1 MRKVENAMK
10 IHTKGLRYIF
20 IVTLLVLLQFS
31 NISAA
36 FAASTV
42 TPAKGLEEIIKQK
55 ALERQNLK
63 KQPFQQKDKQGVNRF
78 MKPSAFVATEKSAKQ
93 PESRRQ
99 VNITGSIQKDKTTVK
114 AGSVVIYS
122 LNGEGYGEYTTA
134 ITKGVFSL
142 YLPDGEYVLETY
154 YDEAT
159 HETVT
164 TSYHFTVVNGKSV
177 PEKLSIVVPTDN
189 VKGFI
194 QQAKNVISRGTVY
207 ITSLDVEAPKAYEAR
222 ILKGQFKLYLPKGQ
236 YKVEGYYDDT
246 KRQFVTLSQ
255 EFSIKNGKSTPLA
268 IYVPADNVKG
278 TVQKGKQKVNEGE
291 IQFRTKDDSAWY
303 SARIQKGTFSL
314 YMPDGEYETDGYFDE
329 EKQKYVNHAYSFIV
343 KNGKTKPAQLKIQVP
358 EDNVK
363 GQLTKAGQPIQRGF
377 TEFKN
382 IDSERFFEVEIQ
394 NGQFSLYMPDGQ
406 YEMTGYYNVETGLYV
421 PFTYKFAVVNGK
433 ASPAFL
439 NIDIPADNVTGIVSK
454 NGKVIQNGLV
464 AIQDSEQLYSYEANI
479 QNGQFSLYLPDGE
492 YEITGYYDV
501 DRDVFTAFYQS
512 FIVKNG
518 KAEAITVNVP
528 ADNVTGTVQKAGQPV
543 QRGVLILHADESG
556 TEKWYRT
563 EIKDGQISL
572 YLPDGTYTTEGYY
585 DMEKGDVIAFRYTFT
600 VKHGTVEPLRIEVPA
615 DNVKGIVKKENGTAW
630 GMLQLQAVGDEEEL
644 YYVSVNEGSF
654 SLYLP
659 DGTYQ
664 AVTYLDMD
672 LLEEIPVNY
681 TFTVS
686 GGKTTPAELEI
697 TIPGN
702 KN

>member
-1 MRKVENAMK
+1 MK
-10 IHTKGLRYIF
+10 IHTKGSCYIF

-36 FAASTV
+36 FAASIV
-42 TPAKGLEEIIKQK
+42 TPAKGLEETIKQE

-63 KQPFQQKDKQGVNRF
+63 KQSFHQRDKQGVNKF
-78 MKPSAFVATEKSAKQ
+78 MKPSTFAATEKSAKQ
-93 PESRRQ
+93 PDSRRQ
-99 VNITGSIQKDKTTVK
+99 VNVTGAIQKDKTKVK

-122 LNGEGYGEYTTA
+122 LDGNGYDEYTTA

-142 YLPDGEYVLETY
+142 YLPDGEYILERY
-154 YDEAT
+154 YDETT
-159 HETVT
+159 HESIN
-164 TSYHFTVVNGKSV
+164 TSYRFTVANGKSV
-177 PEKLSIVVPTDN
+177 PEKLSIVVPANN

-194 QQAKNVISRGTVY
+194 QQAKNIIPMGTVY
-207 ITSLDVEAPKAYEAR
+207 ITSLNEAEPKAYESR

-255 EFSIKNGKSTPLA
+255 EFSIKNNKNAPLT

-303 SARIQKGTFSL
+303 SARIQNGTFSL

-329 EKQKYVNHAYSFIV
+329 ERQRYVNHSYSFTV

-363 GQLTKAGQPIQRGF
+363 GKITKAGQPIQRGF

-439 NIDIPADNVTGIVSK
+439 HIDIPADNVTGIVSK
-454 NGKVIQNGLV
+454 NGKVVKSGLV
-464 AIQDSEQLYSYEANI
+464 SIQDTEHFYSYEANI

-492 YEITGYYDV
+492 YEIAGYYDV
-501 DRDVFTAFYQS
+501 ERDVFTAFYQI
-512 FIVKNG
+512 FTVKNG
-518 KAEAITVNVP
+518 KAEVISVNVP

-543 QRGVLILHADESG
+543 QRGTLILYEGESG
-556 TEKWYRT
+556 TEKWYSA

-585 DMEKGDVIAFRYTFT
+585 DMETGNVTAFRYTFT
-600 VKHGTVEPLRIEVPA
+600 VKNGTVAPLRIEVPA
-615 DNVKGIVKKENGTAW
+615 DNVKGTVKKENGTAW
-630 GMLQLQAVGDEEEL
+630 GILQLQAVGDEEEL
-644 YYVSVNEGSF
+644 YHVSVNEGSF

-697 TIPGN
+697 TIPVN
-702 KN
+702 KK